1 MWFDGLWLY
10 GFRLRQ
16 TISWDEKQAIKFI
29 LEVSEILFKI
39 QFPSDI
45 GGQMNVLLEDNSFTI
60 FAFKINLLRK
70 NKLLQWIV
78 NWSWLRVLACII
90 KLLLNFAL
98 CWTETLCMCQSTH
111 IQYKEQKY
119 DNNRYV
125 RDVDTAK
132 SWRLFEHIAH
142 QKQMAFIKVALG
154 AYD

>member
-70 NKLLQWIV
+70 NKLLQSKYFIILELV
-78 NWSWLRVLACII
+78 GIRGSVL
-90 KLLLNFAL
+90 
-98 CWTETLCMCQSTH
+98 QS
-111 IQYKEQKY
+111 
-119 DNNRYV
+119 
-125 RDVDTAK
+125 
-132 SWRLFEHIAH
+132 
-142 QKQMAFIKVALG
+142 
-154 AYD
+154 

>member
-60 FAFKINLLRK
+60 FEFKINLLRK
-70 NKLLQWIV
+70 NKILQ
-78 NWSWLRVLACII
+78 
-90 KLLLNFAL
+90 
-98 CWTETLCMCQSTH
+98 
-111 IQYKEQKY
+111 
-119 DNNRYV
+119 
-125 RDVDTAK
+125 
-132 SWRLFEHIAH
+132 
-142 QKQMAFIKVALG
+142 
-154 AYD
+154 

>member
-60 FAFKINLLRK
+60 FTFKIN
-70 NKLLQWIV
+70 
-78 NWSWLRVLACII
+78 
-90 KLLLNFAL
+90 
-98 CWTETLCMCQSTH
+98 
-111 IQYKEQKY
+111 
-119 DNNRYV
+119 
-125 RDVDTAK
+125 
-132 SWRLFEHIAH
+132 
-142 QKQMAFIKVALG
+142 
-154 AYD
+154 

>member
-70 NKLLQWIV
+70 NKLLQ
-78 NWSWLRVLACII
+78 
-90 KLLLNFAL
+90 
-98 CWTETLCMCQSTH
+98 
-111 IQYKEQKY
+111 
-119 DNNRYV
+119 
-125 RDVDTAK
+125 
-132 SWRLFEHIAH
+132 
-142 QKQMAFIKVALG
+142 
-154 AYD
+154 